1 LRVLDLSSVVVGP
14 YCTLAL
20 ADMGAD
26 VVKIEPPAGDNLRH
40 IGPRRNANMGSQFL
54 GLNRN
59 KRSLVLNLK
68 QPDARQALLRLVETA
83 DVFVHNMRAQA
94 IGRLNLTYDDVRQSN
109 PRIVYCSIHGFLQ
122 AGPYRDK
129 AAYDDIIQGASGL
142 AALQARAGEA
152 PRYVV
157 SAVAD
162 KTPAMVA
169 VSSILMALLNR
180 EWTGEGQEIEVPMF
194 ETMVSYVM
202 TEHLYGHTFEPP
214 LGPTVYSR
222 QVSPYRR
229 PHQTA
234 DGYLC
239 ALMYTD
245 AQWARFFDVAGRPG
259 LLQDPRF
266 VDFGSRTD
274 HIDELYALVAETMR
288 ARTTA
293 DWLAIFEQ
301 SDIPAMPLNT
311 PDDLLRDE
319 HLAAIDFFP
328 IVDHPSEGALR
339 YVGVPVVM
347 SRTPAPFPTPAP
359 RLGEHSQEV
368 LGEAGYSQ
376 SEIDALVESGATRV
390 PDGVCSTR

>member
-1 LRVLDLSSVVVGP
+1 
-14 YCTLAL
+14 
-20 ADMGAD
+20 
-26 VVKIEPPAGDNLRH
+26 
-40 IGPRRNANMGSQFL
+40 
-54 GLNRN
+54 
-59 KRSLVLNLK
+59 
-68 QPDARQALLRLVETA
+68 
-83 DVFVHNMRAQA
+83 
-94 IGRLNLTYDDVRQSN
+94 
-109 PRIVYCSIHGFLQ
+109 VYCSIHGFQQ

-180 EWTGEGQEIEVPMF
+180 EWTGAGQAVEVPMF
-194 ETMVSYVM
+194 ESMVSYVM

-245 AQWARFFDVAGRPG
+245 AQWARFFEAAGRVELG
-259 LLQDPRF
+259 ADPRF

-274 HIDELYALVAETMR
+274 NIDALYALVAETMR

-293 DWLAIFEQ
+293 DWLAIFEGA
-301 SDIPAMPLNT
+301 DIPAMPLNT
-311 PDDLLRDE
+311 PADLLHDP
-319 HLAAIDFFP
+319 HLAAINFFP
-328 IVDHPSEGALR
+328 VVEHPSEGALR
-339 YVGVPVVM
+339 YVGTPVVM
-347 SRTPAPFPTPAP
+347 SRTPAPAPKPAP
-359 RLGEHSQEV
+359 RLGEHSLEV
-368 LGEAGYSQ
+368 LAEAGYAP
-376 SEIDALVESGATRV
+376 SEIEALIASGAASVSPPLAVGQAAT
-390 PDGVCSTR
+390 S